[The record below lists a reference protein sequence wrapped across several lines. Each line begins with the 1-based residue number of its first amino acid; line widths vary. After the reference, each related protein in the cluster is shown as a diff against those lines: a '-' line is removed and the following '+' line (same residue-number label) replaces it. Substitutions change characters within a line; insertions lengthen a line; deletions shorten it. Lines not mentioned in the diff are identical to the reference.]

1 VKLRALLAW
10 LFLTVGASAQT
21 APATP
26 AKLFSVHFAT
36 GPAWDATKPPP
47 EQAHFKEHSAN
58 LGRMRQEGL
67 LVMGGRYGEYG
78 MILLRLPDKAA
89 VEAQLARDPS
99 IAAGTF
105 KAQVEEFRPFMHG
118 STQPPATSPEIDV
131 VRKQLEAFN
140 RHSPDDVVACY
151 AENIKWLS
159 IDGDQVATEGD
170 GRESI
175 RTWLAGYFKSVPT
188 VKSELI
194 EINQTGPHVVFRERA
209 SWTAR
214 DGTPR
219 SQTAIGVFEVRGGL
233 VQRAWYYPAVR
244 PTPPAPAPA
253 APAK

>member
-1 VKLRALLAW
+1 MKTLLAFLVTLAFTGF
-10 LFLTVGASAQT
+10 LFAQP
-21 APATP
+21 APAL
-26 AKLFSVHFAT
+26 KLFAVRITT
-36 GPAWDATKPPP
+36 GPAWVQGKSPA
-47 EQAHFKEHSAN
+47 EQLHFREHSAN
-58 LGRMRQEGL
+58 LARMRQEGL
-67 LVMGGRYGEYG
+67 IVLGGRFAELGLV
-78 MILLRLPDKAA
+78 IVRAPDAAA
-89 VEAQLARDPS
+89 VQSQFAQDP
-99 IAAGTF
+99 AMTAGVF
-105 KAQVEEFRPFMHG
+105 QAQVDEYRPFAHG

-159 IDGDQVATEGD
+159 IDGDKVATEGD

-175 RTWLAGYFKSVPT
+175 RTWLAGYFKSLPT
-188 VKSELI
+188 VKSEFL

-219 SQTAIGVFEVRGGL
+219 SQTAIGVFEVRDGL

-244 PTPPAPAPA
+244 PTPPT
-253 APAK
+253 AK

>member
-1 VKLRALLAW
+1 MKLHALTALALL
-10 LFLTVGASAQT
+10 LTTGASAQT
-21 APATP
+21 PPAPTAP
-26 AKLFSVHFAT
+26 KLFAVRITT
-36 GPAWDATKPPP
+36 GPAWDKDKPPAQ
-47 EQAHFKEHSAN
+47 QAHFKEHSAN
-58 LGRMRQEGL
+58 LNRMRQEGWIVL
-67 LVMGGRYGEYG
+67 GGRFAELGLV
-78 MILLRLPDKAA
+78 IVRAADVAA
-89 VEAQLARDPS
+89 VQAQFAQDP
-99 IAAGTF
+99 AVGAGTF
-105 KAQVEEFRPFMHG
+105 QTQIDEYRPFMHG
-118 STQPPATSPEIDV
+118 STQAPATSPEIDV

-219 SQTAIGVFEVRGGL
+219 SQTAIGVFEVRDGL
-233 VQRAWYYPAVR
+233 VQRAWYYPAAK
-244 PTPPAPAPA
+244 PAPAPS
-253 APAK
+253 K